1 MSDTVAASPAG
12 RRFLGAMLR
21 EVIRQMERQ
30 YPDVDEFDA
39 VDLGDAI
46 AFARR
51 LLAEIETIN

>member
-1 MSDTVAASPAG
+1 MSDTVATSPAG

-21 EVIRQMERQ
+21 EAIREMERK
-30 YPDVDEFDA
+30 YPEVDEFDA

-51 LLAEIETIN
+51 LLAEMSNGH